1 MEKSIENALAFEG
14 YTSDLSL
21 AVMKA
26 ICSKL
31 KNETLTTLEIGYFKG
46 RTTEIVLENG
56 STTHIIIDCV
66 ANLNEKH
73 SSSDKRIILYKSASR
88 YIEPSIISFFN
99 QVDYLFIDGG
109 HEKGDLWNDLELAN
123 HLLKEDGI
131 LVVDDIDFSGMPGY
145 PHLIK
150 TLDDYCD
157 IIGSFVKICLVDC
170 KQMILCRP
178 SAFIKYYNYL
188 FFDVPKMVYVD
199 IERPIAIRPFNKY
212 LFKINN
218 GWEKE
223 YPVKYQPYGDDDNF
237 YLPTKINS
245 SILNNDFN
253 KTLLKDIFSTQ

>member
-1 MEKSIENALAFEG
+1 MEKSIENALNFEG
-14 YTSDLSL
+14 YTSDISL
-21 AVMKA
+21 AVIKA
-26 ICSKL
+26 ICNKL
-31 KNETLTTLEIGYFKG
+31 KSQTLTTLEIGYFKG
-46 RTTEIVLENG
+46 RTTEVVLGNG
-56 STTHIIIDCV
+56 STTHLIIDYA

-73 SSSDKRIILYKSASR
+73 SSDKRVIFYKSASR
-88 YIEPSIISFFN
+88 YVEPSIINFFN

-131 LVVDDIDFSGMPGY
+131 LIVDDIDYSGTPGY

-157 IIGSFVKICLVDC
+157 IVGSFVKICLVDC
-170 KQMILCRP
+170 KQMVLCRP
-178 SAFIKYYNYL
+178 STFIKYYNYL
-188 FFDVPKMVYVD
+188 FFDVPKIIYKD
-199 IERPIAIRPFNKY
+199 LEKPIVIRPFNKY

-223 YPVKYQPYGDDDNF
+223 YPVKYQPYGGDENF
-237 YLPTKINS
+237 YLPTKINTN
-245 SILNNDFN
+245 ILNNAFN